1 MMDVAI
7 SPRSADLRRRLGPT
21 AWMVLEELLLGAD
34 AGPDNETI
42 ACSESVRALG
52 RKLGLDK
59 DTVAR
64 SVQRLIAADLVCRAQ
79 PRTAAGAFARASY
92 LIRIPD
98 GLRAVVPEPAC
109 TTHRDAPERKKLT
122 VHRGRPPNR
131 SPYGHR
137 PTRFAVTA
145 VPSRRLTLTEALRSM
160 TYQLMSRQLPA
171 GRVGQPCCG

>member
-1 MMDVAI
+1 MMDVVI

-34 AGPDNETI
+34 ADPDNETI
-42 ACSESVRALG
+42 ACSESVRPLG
-52 RKLGLDK
+52 LKLGLDK

-64 SVQRLIAADLVCRAQ
+64 SVQRLIDADLVCRAQ

-109 TTHRDAPERKKLT
+109 TTHRDAPERSDSRSIAVAPRPARPT
-122 VHRGRPPNR
+122 AIGRPPA
-131 SPYGHR
+131 S
-137 PTRFAVTA
+137 
-145 VPSRRLTLTEALRSM
+145 SSS
-160 TYQLMSRQLPA
+160 QLSLLD
-171 GRVGQPCCG
+171 G